1 MSGHHKPP
9 DLTAERVAAVLE
21 RDPTSSSGP
30 SPTDITKERSS
41 RSEQVDTVLV
51 SDESVVRSKEFNAGV
66 ADVRRGR
73 APRFDD
79 PIGRDWNYE
88 RGRQWAL
95 LAPMRMPPKIDGK
108 ANPEAVK
115 LLRLASRKG
124 WIL

>member
-1 MSGHHKPP
+1 MSPHRKP
-9 DLTAERVAAVLE
+9 LGVTAIDAI
-21 RDPTSSSGP
+21 TSSSEGP
-30 SPTDITKERSS
+30 PADTTKARA
-41 RSEQVDTVLV
+41 RRPPEQADTVLV
-51 SDESVVRSKEFNAGV
+51 SEESIVRSKEFNAGV

-79 PIGRDWNYE
+79 PIGRDWDYE

-95 LAPMRMPPKIDGK
+95 IAPMQMPPKIDGK